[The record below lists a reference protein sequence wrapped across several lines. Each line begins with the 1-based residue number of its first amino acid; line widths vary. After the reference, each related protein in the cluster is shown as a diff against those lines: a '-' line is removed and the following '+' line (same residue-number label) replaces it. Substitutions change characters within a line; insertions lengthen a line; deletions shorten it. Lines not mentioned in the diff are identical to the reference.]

1 MLGSILMILV
11 TAVSL
16 LVVDYIFPGIKLASF
31 PVAIIAGIVIGLV
44 NTLIK
49 PIIFILSLP
58 ATILTL
64 GAFMLV
70 VNGLCLWIASI
81 LVPGF
86 AVHGVIAFI
95 FAPIILSF
103 VNTILAKFVVERF
116 SASPATPE

>member
-1 MLGSILMILV
+1 MILA

-16 LVVDYIFPGIKLASF
+16 LVVDFLFPGIELKSF
-31 PVAIIAGIVIGLV
+31 PIAIIAGMAIGLV
-44 NTLIK
+44 NFFVK

-70 VNGLCLWIASI
+70 VNGLCLWIASL

-86 AVHGVIAFI
+86 VVHGLLSFL
-95 FAPIILSF
+95 FAP
-103 VNTILAKFVVERF
+103 VILAAVNAFLVKFVLEKF
-116 SASPATPE
+116 LDTQTN

>member
-116 SASPATPE
+116 STSPATPE